1 MKISEALFPVLWFGL
16 AGCHHSNSWNS
27 NTREHLVS
35 NMKLVMKSW
44 DKDGDGRL
52 SRSEVQT
59 MVDASF
65 RRMAQSIPAG
75 EAHPELEIQR
85 QEMLRF
91 YASQDT
97 NHDGFLTLDELL
109 KGPLANFDCMDV
121 NHDGKVTK
129 QEALGGFNRC
139 PSVNLDKFAP
149 KGSTSGQR

>member
-1 MKISEALFPVLWFGL
+1 MKTSGVLLPVLWLGL
-16 AGCHHSNSWNS
+16 AGCHHSNSWDT

-35 NMKLVMKSW
+35 NMKFFMKSW

-75 EAHPELEIQR
+75 EAHPELETQR
-85 QEMLRF
+85 HEMLGF

-97 NHDGFLTLDELL
+97 NHDGYLTMDELL
-109 KGPLANFDCMDV
+109 KGPLATFDCMDR

-129 QEALGGFNRC
+129 EEAFDGMNRC

-149 KGSTSGQR
+149 TGSTSGQH